1 MENDR
6 MPVVGFVYNRKKTA
20 TKSAVIE
27 IRVSYDYKKKYLS
40 TGVKVL
46 PKEWR
51 GDMVTG
57 RTDAIELNKALT
69 TMRNKVLK
77 AINDM
82 LEEGGL
88 NIQEIPS
95 RMKRLD
101 DVGKTFFEYCQ
112 ERAEVRQ
119 YGRMDDTCKRYDR
132 FLKWFREWGGIKS
145 FADVTERNIL
155 LMDEALKKKGMC
167 NYSKWNNYHRFL
179 NSFILDAI
187 SEGYLRRNPYKWVHI
202 VKDKVSHGLHKYL
215 TKDEL
220 RAIETARMGTE
231 SLDRVRDLF
240 VFQACT
246 CLSYKD
252 LVAFDASKI
261 KEEHGRM
268 MYTGKRG
275 KTGVEFTFMLL
286 RPDLAVLKK
295 YGGKLP
301 LLSNV
306 KYNQYLKVV
315 AQTAGVDKPIT
326 THWARHTGATMLLN
340 AGVDMETV
348 AKILGHSST
357 RITRSTYAKLL
368 DDTVGREMEKA
379 EENHTKPRH
388 CAVPVFLHRKAP
400 ERVTPGLCVRRPTD
414 GLVS

>member
-20 TKSAVIE
+20 TKTKAAVIE

-69 TMRNKVLK
+69 SMRNKVLK

-82 LEEGGL
+82 LEEGCL

-101 DVGKTFFEYCQ
+101 DAGKTFYEYCH

-187 SEGYLRRNPYKWVHI
+187 NEGYLRRNPYKWVHI

-220 RAIETARMGTE
+220 HAIETAKMGTE

-252 LVAFDASKI
+252 LVAFDSSRI
-261 KEEHGRM
+261 KKENGRM

-286 RPDLAVLKK
+286 RPALAVLKK

-306 KYNQYLKVV
+306 KYNEYLKVV

-379 EENHTKPRH
+379 EEK
-388 CAVPVFLHRKAP
+388 
-400 ERVTPGLCVRRPTD
+400 ER
-414 GLVS
+414 

>member
-1 MENDR
+1 MENNR

-20 TKSAVIE
+20 SRKKEAVVE

-51 GDMVTG
+51 SDMVTG
-57 RTDAIELNKALT
+57 RPDAIELNKALT

-82 LEEGGL
+82 LEEGCF

-95 RMKRLD
+95 RMKRMED
-101 DVGKTFFEYCQ
+101 GGKDFYEFCC
-112 ERAEVRQ
+112 ERAEVRK
-119 YGRMDDTCKRYDR
+119 YGREKDTGERYDR
-132 FLKWFREWGGIKS
+132 FLRWFRGWGGIKAFS
-145 FADVTERNIL
+145 DVTERNVL
-155 LMDEALKKKGMC
+155 LMDEALKKKGMT

-202 VKDKVSHGLHKYL
+202 QKDKVSHGLHNFL
-215 TKDEL
+215 SMEEL
-220 RAIETARMGTE
+220 HAIESATMGTK
-231 SLDRVRDLF
+231 SLERVRDLF

-252 LVAFDASKI
+252 LVAFDINKVK
-261 KEEHGRM
+261 KEGSHM

-275 KTGVEFTFMLL
+275 KTGIEFTFLL
-286 RPDLAVLKK
+286 LKPAIAILKK
-295 YGGKLP
+295 YNGHLP
-301 LLSNV
+301 LLSNE
-306 KYNQYLKVV
+306 KYNGYLKVV
-315 AQTAGVDKPIT
+315 AQTSGIDKPIT
-326 THWARHTGATMLLN
+326 SHWARHTGATLLLN

-357 RITRSTYAKLL
+357 KITRSTYAKLL
-368 DDTVGREMEKA
+368 DDTVAREMIKA
-379 EENHTKPRH
+379 ESKLPS
-388 CAVPVFLHRKAP
+388 ASSSL
-400 ERVTPGLCVRRPTD
+400 
-414 GLVS
+414 

>member
-20 TKSAVIE
+20 TKTKAAVIE

-40 TGVKVL
+40 TGIKVL

-82 LEEGGL
+82 MEEGCL

-101 DVGKTFFEYCQ
+101 DAGKTFYEYCE

-220 RAIETARMGTE
+220 HAIETAKMGTE

-252 LVAFDASKI
+252 LAAFDASKI
-261 KEEHGRM
+261 KEENGRM

-286 RPDLAVLKK
+286 KPALGVLKK

-306 KYNQYLKVV
+306 KYNEYLKVV

-379 EENHTKPRH
+379 EEK
-388 CAVPVFLHRKAP
+388 
-400 ERVTPGLCVRRPTD
+400 ER
-414 GLVS
+414 

>member
-1 MENDR
+1 

-20 TKSAVIE
+20 TRNKGAVIE

-40 TGVKVL
+40 TGIKVL

-82 LEEGGL
+82 LEEGCL

-101 DVGKTFFEYCQ
+101 DVGKTFYEYCQ

-119 YGRMDDTCKRYDR
+119 YRRMDDTCKRYDR

-231 SLDRVRDLF
+231 SLGRVRDLF
-240 VFQACT
+240 VFQSCT

-252 LVAFDASKI
+252 LAAFDVRKVR
-261 KEEHGRM
+261 EENGRM

-286 RPDLAVLKK
+286 RPALAVLKK

-348 AKILGHSST
+348 AKILGHSSDRKST
-357 RITRSTYAKLL
+357 RLNSS
-368 DDTVGREMEKA
+368 
-379 EENHTKPRH
+379 
-388 CAVPVFLHRKAP
+388 HR
-400 ERVTPGLCVRRPTD
+400 L
-414 GLVS
+414 

>member
-1 MENDR
+1 

-82 LEEGGL
+82 LEEGCL

-95 RMKRLD
+95 RIKRLD
-101 DVGKTFFEYCQ
+101 DAGKTFYEYCQ

-187 SEGYLRRNPYKWVHI
+187 SEDYLRRNPYKWVHI

-220 RAIETARMGTE
+220 HAIETVRMGTE

-240 VFQACT
+240 VFQTCT

-252 LVAFDASKI
+252 LVAFDASRI
-261 KEEHGRM
+261 KEENGRM

-286 RPDLAVLKK
+286 RPALAVLKK

-379 EENHTKPRH
+379 EGKGR
-388 CAVPVFLHRKAP
+388 
-400 ERVTPGLCVRRPTD
+400 
-414 GLVS
+414 

>member
-1 MENDR
+1 M
-6 MPVVGFVYNRKKTA
+6 
-20 TKSAVIE
+20 
-27 IRVSYDYKKKYLS
+27 
-40 TGVKVL
+40 
-46 PKEWR
+46 
-51 GDMVTG
+51 
-57 RTDAIELNKALT
+57 
-69 TMRNKVLK
+69 
-77 AINDM
+77 
-82 LEEGGL
+82 
-88 NIQEIPS
+88 
-95 RMKRLD
+95 
-101 DVGKTFFEYCQ
+101 
-112 ERAEVRQ
+112 RQ

-132 FLKWFREWGGIKS
+132 FLKWFREWDGIKS

-220 RAIETARMGTE
+220 RAIETVRMGTE

-252 LVAFDASKI
+252 LAFFDSSRI
-261 KEEHGRM
+261 KEENGRM

-286 RPDLAVLKK
+286 RPALAVLKK

-315 AQTAGVDKPIT
+315 AQMAGVDKPIT

-379 EENHTKPRH
+379 EGKGR
-388 CAVPVFLHRKAP
+388 
-400 ERVTPGLCVRRPTD
+400 
-414 GLVS
+414 

>member
-1 MENDR
+1 
-6 MPVVGFVYNRKKTA
+6 
-20 TKSAVIE
+20 
-27 IRVSYDYKKKYLS
+27 
-40 TGVKVL
+40 
-46 PKEWR
+46 
-51 GDMVTG
+51 
-57 RTDAIELNKALT
+57 
-69 TMRNKVLK
+69 MRNKVLK

-82 LEEGGL
+82 LEEGCL

-101 DVGKTFFEYCQ
+101 DAGKTFYEYCQ

-220 RAIETARMGTE
+220 HAIETVRMGTE

-252 LVAFDASKI
+252 LAFFDSSRI
-261 KEEHGRM
+261 KEENGRM

-286 RPDLAVLKK
+286 RPALAVLKK

-340 AGVDMETV
+340 AGVNMETV

-379 EENHTKPRH
+379 EEE
-388 CAVPVFLHRKAP
+388 
-400 ERVTPGLCVRRPTD
+400 ER
-414 GLVS
+414 

>member
-1 MENDR
+1 

-82 LEEGGL
+82 LEEGCL

-95 RMKRLD
+95 RIKRLD
-101 DVGKTFFEYCQ
+101 DAGKTFYEYCQ

-187 SEGYLRRNPYKWVHI
+187 SEDYLRRNPYKWVHI

-220 RAIETARMGTE
+220 HAIETVRMGTE

-388 CAVPVFLHRKAP
+388 
-400 ERVTPGLCVRRPTD
+400 
-414 GLVS
+414 

>member
-1 MENDR
+1 

-20 TKSAVIE
+20 TKTKGAVIE

-82 LEEGGL
+82 LEEGCL

-95 RMKRLD
+95 RIKRLD
-101 DVGKTFFEYCQ
+101 DAGKTFYEYCQ

-187 SEGYLRRNPYKWVHI
+187 SEDYLRRNPYKWVHI

-220 RAIETARMGTE
+220 HAIETVRMGTE

-240 VFQACT
+240 VFQTCT

-252 LVAFDASKI
+252 LVAFDASRI
-261 KEEHGRM
+261 KEENGRM

-286 RPDLAVLKK
+286 RPALAVLKK

-315 AQTAGVDKPIT
+315 AQTAGMDKPIT

-379 EENHTKPRH
+379 EGKGR
-388 CAVPVFLHRKAP
+388 
-400 ERVTPGLCVRRPTD
+400 
-414 GLVS
+414 

>member
-20 TKSAVIE
+20 TRTKAAVIE

-40 TGVKVL
+40 TGIKVL

-82 LEEGGL
+82 MEEGCL

-101 DVGKTFFEYCQ
+101 DAGKTFYEYCQ

-119 YGRMDDTCKRYDR
+119 YGRMDDTCKRYAR

-155 LMDEALKKKGMC
+155 LMDEALKKKGMG

-187 SEGYLRRNPYKWVHI
+187 SEGYLKRNPYKWVHI

-215 TKDEL
+215 NKDEL
-220 RAIETARMGTE
+220 HAIETAKMGTE

-252 LVAFDASKI
+252 LVAFDSSRI
-261 KEEHGRM
+261 KEEHGRK

-286 RPDLAVLKK
+286 KPALAVLKK

-306 KYNQYLKVV
+306 KYNEYLKVV

-379 EENHTKPRH
+379 EEK
-388 CAVPVFLHRKAP
+388 
-400 ERVTPGLCVRRPTD
+400 ER
-414 GLVS
+414 

>member
-1 MENDR
+1 

-20 TKSAVIE
+20 TKTKAAVIE

-69 TMRNKVLK
+69 SMRNKVLK

-82 LEEGGL
+82 LEEGCL

-101 DVGKTFFEYCQ
+101 DAGKTFYEYCE

-132 FLKWFREWGGIKS
+132 FLRWFRAWGGIKS

-215 TKDEL
+215 TRDEL
-220 RAIETARMGTE
+220 HAIETAKMGTE

-286 RPDLAVLKK
+286 KPALAVLKK

-379 EENHTKPRH
+379 E
-388 CAVPVFLHRKAP
+388 RK
-400 ERVTPGLCVRRPTD
+400 ER
-414 GLVS
+414 

>member
-20 TKSAVIE
+20 TKTKGAVIE

-82 LEEGGL
+82 LEEGCL

-101 DVGKTFFEYCQ
+101 DVGKTFYEYCQ

-220 RAIETARMGTE
+220 HAIETARMGTE

-252 LVAFDASKI
+252 LASFDVRKVR
-261 KEEHGRM
+261 EENGRM

-286 RPDLAVLKK
+286 RPALAVLKK

-379 EENHTKPRH
+379 EEK
-388 CAVPVFLHRKAP
+388 
-400 ERVTPGLCVRRPTD
+400 ER
-414 GLVS
+414 